1 MEGSNRSNLKGGNVK
16 DLNKLNPEELKVI
29 RKLLKP
35 IGYKEGEELHFAR
48 VFKDK
53 DDNIKIIKEVI
64 YENDL

>member
-1 MEGSNRSNLKGGNVK
+1 MK